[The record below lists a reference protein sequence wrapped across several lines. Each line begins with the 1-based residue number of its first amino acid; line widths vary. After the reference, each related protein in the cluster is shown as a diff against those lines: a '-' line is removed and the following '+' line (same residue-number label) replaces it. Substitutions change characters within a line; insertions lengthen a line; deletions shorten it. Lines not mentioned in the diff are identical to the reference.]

1 MISDRSFGGLA
12 YSLGLAYREAT
23 QLAVPASLFEHE
35 HLPVFPAVGS
45 SNLTNAQLLGA
56 QHWASDAPSEYRYC
70 LTHPAHHSINAEKP
84 LLSPAAMFC

>member
-23 QLAVPASLFEHE
+23 QLAVPARFFEHE

-45 SNLTNAQLLGA
+45 SHLTNTHLLGT
-56 QHWASDAPSEYRYC
+56 QSRASAAPSEYRYC
-70 LTHPAHHSINAEKP
+70 LTHPAQHLNNAEKP
-84 LLSPAAMFC
+84 VLSTAAIFC

>member
-23 QLAVPASLFEHE
+23 QLTVPASFFEHE

-56 QHWASDAPSEYRYC
+56 QRWASDAPSGYRYC
-70 LTHPAHHSINAEKP
+70 LTHPAHHFNNAERP
-84 LLSPAAMFC
+84 LLSTPTIFP